1 MFSSTNG
8 LKTGQSINCVDSA
21 PTLLLLFYIRNATVL
36 VTNGDVA
43 CTKALVLRLLFCF
56 FASELWTLLFSWSE
70 GRSRVYGTIRMHVHV
85 PQTEQVAILMVSIPV
100 GNTARGLCKL
110 SNSVHYLPTC
120 LVFLCFPVCK
130 SNVEMELYMILLD
143 ISCVN
148 LLFWFISRNFFH
160 AVLAWLWKLRKLG
173 RFTSEPGLIW
183 SSSNKKS
190 KKITN

>member
-1 MFSSTNG
+1 MH
-8 LKTGQSINCVDSA
+8 QSVGA
-21 PTLLLLFYIRNATVL
+21 PT
-36 VTNGDVA
+36 
-43 CTKALVLRLLFCF
+43 FCFFVF

-70 GRSRVYGTIRMHVHV
+70 GKGQVYGTIRMHVHV

-148 LLFWFISRNFFH
+148 LLF
-160 AVLAWLWKLRKLG
+160 
-173 RFTSEPGLIW
+173 
-183 SSSNKKS
+183 
-190 KKITN
+190 